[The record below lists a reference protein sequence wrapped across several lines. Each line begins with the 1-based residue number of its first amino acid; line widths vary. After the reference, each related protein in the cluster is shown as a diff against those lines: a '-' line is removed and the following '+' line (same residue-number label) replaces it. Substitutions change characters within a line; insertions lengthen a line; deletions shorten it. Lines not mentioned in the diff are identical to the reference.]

1 MIQLNFKE
9 FSEMISASVGVN
21 DHLINFSLIILQQ
34 NSPELY
40 TKYQGINKHASLK
53 VTLQNLV

>member
-1 MIQLNFKE
+1 
-9 FSEMISASVGVN
+9 MISASVGVN